1 MEKREIAKYGEGVP
15 FIIETPEGTKLKI
28 MFEET
33 GMMDCKGCVFASLDM
48 KCWDMPCV
56 CSEREDE
63 LTGRFVEVKE

>member
-1 MEKREIAKYGEGVP
+1 MEMHEIAKHEEGVP
-15 FIIETPEGTKLKI
+15 FIIETPKGTKLKI

-48 KCWDMPCV
+48 RCWGIPCV
-56 CSEREDE
+56 SSEREDR